1 MVVKKINFLIVL
13 ALPLFGFKCITKKM
27 RENFIQI
34 ENQMPVN
41 VYCVPSYD
49 YPDTTLSF
57 INKERILA
65 NDSIYFIRT
74 LSTKRLFYIDLCREE
89 TWNRLV
95 KQDSLQ
101 IFVFDEQV
109 IKQQS
114 WDEIKASKLYL
125 RKLTYAYKDIIN
137 NKCKISVQ

>member
-1 MVVKKINFLIVL
+1 MKKFKLLIVL

-34 ENQMPVN
+34 ENHVPVN

-49 YPDTTLSF
+49 YPDTTLTF
-57 INKERILA
+57 TNKERILA
-65 NDSIYFIRT
+65 NDSIYFVRT
-74 LSTKRLFYIDLCREE
+74 LSTKRLFYVDLCREE

-95 KQDSLQ
+95 KHDSLQ

-109 IKQQS
+109 VKQLS
-114 WDEIKASKLYL
+114 WDEIKTNRLYL
-125 RKLTYAYKDIIN
+125 RRFTYAYKDIIN
-137 NKCKISVQ
+137 NRCKISVQ